1 VFLRRSIRIFLSQ
14 KAYNLILVPGTI
26 TLATRG
32 KRRATLSTTTVATE
46 ATTAEVT
53 GLAAAIE
60 AVTTATEAAEVVDG
74 EIDLHFLVLAAS
86 AKGMGRFY
94 SCSDNS

>member
-1 VFLRRSIRIFLSQ
+1 MEATEAEAMVES
-14 KAYNLILVPGTI
+14 TI

-46 ATTAEVT
+46 ATIAEVT

-60 AVTTATEAAEVVDG
+60 AATTATEAAEVVD
-74 EIDLHFLVLAAS
+74 ESAIASVHPRWRDRELA
-86 AKGMGRFY
+86 R
-94 SCSDNS
+94 